1 MIFDVAVWRVWPVEG
16 MRGGGY
22 ISLPEVA
29 RVEAKC
35 AFKAVAQVMCA
46 SGMRYAGHAA
56 ALALNGSIAYRAYGL
71 RLGKAGGCAVGDQ
84 ASLGA

>member
-16 MRGGGY
+16 VRSSGS

-29 RVEAKC
+29 RVEAAC
-35 AFKAVAQVMCA
+35 VFEAVARVMCA

-56 ALALNGSIAYRAYGL
+56 AIALDGSIAYRAYGV
-71 RLGKAGGCAVGDQ
+71 RLARGWGGAP
-84 ASLGA
+84 